1 MNKQDLIAKVAEDSG
16 MNKTDAGNAVQA
28 MIDAIAGSLQS
39 GEEVKIAG
47 FGNFQVAHR
56 AASTGRNPRT
66 GEPVQIK
73 AAKLPKFK
81 PGKALKDQVN
91 AA

>member
-1 MNKQDLIAKVAEDSG
+1 MNKQDLISHVSENAGLTKS
-16 MNKTDAGNAVQA
+16 DAANAVQA
-28 MIDAIAGSLQS
+28 MLDAISESLKT
-39 GEEVKIAG
+39 GGDVKIAG
-47 FGNFQVAHR
+47 YGNFQVAER

-66 GEPVQIK
+66 GEPVEIK

-81 PGKALKDQVN
+81 PGKALKDMLN